1 MNDLTIALLHFNNA
15 MRSRRIAA
23 IAEIIDDEGP
33 GTRNRLQNFA
43 RPLEHEMWRAHADGR
58 VRPSF
63 GMGMGNRV
71 NYRNRHQRF
80 AGSTLSNDD
89 RGSRGR

>member
-1 MNDLTIALLHFNNA
+1 MNNLTMPLLYLDDA
-15 MRSRRIAA
+15 MWTGRIAA
-23 IAEIIDDEGP
+23 IAEIVDDEGP
-33 GTRNRLQNFA
+33 GSRNCIQNFA

-71 NYRNRHQRF
+71 GYRNRHQRF
-80 AGSTLSNDD
+80 AGSTLSDDD
-89 RGSRGR
+89 RGSRGL